1 MCGVICDKFVMDDGE
16 DMPSSI
22 NHWSLPFP
30 QADQRRHEVALT
42 QAMQRVCASGSYILG
57 AEVDAFE
64 TEFATYLGLS
74 QVVGVASG
82 TDAIE
87 LILRALGIGA
97 GSKVAVPSFAPSA
110 VAAGVAR
117 SGAAPECVDIEPGTF
132 TLCPEALDALLTSPR
147 GRGVKAAVVVH
158 LYGHPADWE
167 SLQRVADAHG
177 IELLEDCAQAHGAM
191 WHGRPV
197 GTLGRVAAFSFY
209 PTKNLAALGD
219 AGAVAT
225 NDPELAE
232 RVRMIRQ
239 YGWKERYVSEE
250 AGVNSRLDELQA
262 AVLRVKLGALDESI
276 LQRRRLAAEYDAR
289 LVGSR
294 VVTAPMVRGG
304 CEHAYHQY
312 VVRSERR
319 DALMLHL
326 QRAGIPVAALYP
338 VPLHRQ
344 RAFGEGNELL
354 LESDRAAAAV
364 VSLPMHPYLS
374 EGAVGAVLK
383 AIERFEHEGS

>member
-1 MCGVICDKFVMDDGE
+1 
-16 DMPSSI
+16 MPCPS
-22 NHWSLPFP
+22 NHWSLLYP
-30 QADQRRHEVALT
+30 QADQRRHEVAL
-42 QAMQRVCASGSYILG
+42 ALALQRVFASGSYILG
-57 AEVDAFE
+57 AEVEAFE
-64 TEFATYLGLS
+64 TEFAAFLGVS

-87 LILRALGIGA
+87 LMLRALEFGA
-97 GSKVAVPSFAPSA
+97 GSKVVVPSFAPSA

-117 SGAAPECVDIEPGTF
+117 SGAEPVFADIEPSTF
-132 TLCPEALDALLTSPR
+132 TLCPEALDALLSSSQ

-158 LYGHPADWE
+158 LYGHPADWDN
-167 SLQRVADAHG
+167 LQRVADEHG

-191 WHGRPV
+191 WHGRTV
-197 GTLGRVAAFSFY
+197 GTLGRAAAFSFY

-225 NDPELAE
+225 NDAELAE
-232 RVRMIRQ
+232 RLRIIRQ
-239 YGWKERYVSEE
+239 YGWKERYVSEH

-262 AVLRVKLGALDESI
+262 AVLRVKLGALNESV

-319 DALMLHL
+319 DALMQHL

-344 RAFGEGNELL
+344 RAFADGQDLL

-364 VSLPMHPYLS
+364 LSLPMHPYLS
-374 EGAVGAVLK
+374 EQAVGAVVE
-383 AIERFEHEGS
+383 AMERFEHEGC